1 MKKGECQKCG
11 AIFKCRS
18 AFIYHVKY
26 DRRCGVLDR
35 IYHCSCEWTG
45 YSYSEG
51 TKSFFTHTFMKLS
64 ANYHVHKVH
73 EFEGEVNIE
82 GKSAIYLHLIS
93 LRFYQTQEEKT
104 SRKI

>member
-1 MKKGECQKCG
+1 
-11 AIFKCRS
+11 
-18 AFIYHVKY
+18 
-26 DRRCGVLDR
+26 
-35 IYHCSCEWTG
+35 
-45 YSYSEG
+45 
-51 TKSFFTHTFMKLS
+51 MKLS